1 MGNNPAA
8 LLRAGLR
15 QLRQGL
21 PNAEF
26 TRSLYP
32 RGAVFV
38 HVPKCG
44 GTSVEEGLRRAYPL
58 SRIRVD
64 SERSAAAAKAL
75 LPAGAPTRDVL
86 NAASV
91 MRSHVLEY
99 VLGCGYACITGHAP
113 LRPGVIDAFGERYGF
128 VTLLRE
134 PVARFK
140 SHYAYSFRSGRH
152 GEIAEALPE
161 FLDTPRARDIAQLY
175 LKYFALIEPGQDF
188 DTGAAVI
195 QAKATLERLAVV
207 GFVDDMPGFAA
218 SLTSALGRKVEIGH
232 ANKGEKKNKTS
243 VEFPPEL
250 EDRIR
255 ALCAPDIE
263 IYAWARERFGARERT

>member
-8 LLRAGLR
+8 LVRAGLR

-26 TRSLYP
+26 TRSIYP

-75 LPAGAPTRDVL
+75 LPDGAPTRDVL
-86 NAASV
+86 GAASL

-113 LRPGVIDAFGERYGF
+113 LRRGVIEAFGDRYGF
-128 VTLLRE
+128 VTLLRD

-140 SHYAYSFRSGRH
+140 SHYAYSYRSGRH

-175 LKYFALIEPGQDF
+175 LKYFALIEPGREVVAD
-188 DTGAAVI
+188 AAI
-195 QAKATLERLAVV
+195 TQAKATLNGLAVV
-207 GFVDDMPGFAA
+207 GFVDDMTGFADD
-218 SLTSALGRKVEIGH
+218 LTSALGRKVNIGH
-232 ANKGEKKNKTS
+232 ANQGQRKNKTQ
-243 VEFPPEL
+243 VEFPAEL

-263 IYAWARERFGARERT
+263 IYAWARQRFGAREPV